1 MELSQS
7 FKKRYSLGV
16 EVDNCPGTAAGFCVA
31 GSTYGADKATNQ
43 KEIDNFLIQGNTI
56 EKNFSISFLNGTQSV
71 FEEKILTWNR
81 SGQLSLRS
89 HWVSRGW

>member
-31 GSTYGADKATNQ
+31 GSTYGAEKATNQ
-43 KEIDNFLIQGNTI
+43 REIDNF
-56 EKNFSISFLNGTQSV
+56 
-71 FEEKILTWNR
+71 
-81 SGQLSLRS
+81 
-89 HWVSRGW
+89 